1 MKVILAVMYTTSA
14 VVKTRPEK
22 KNCRTYSAGNFIT
35 PFILWNLVLATLKT
49 LSAESHILFKI
60 LYFFFPLIKLR

>member
-22 KNCRTYSAGNFIT
+22 KIAG
-35 PFILWNLVLATLKT
+35 LTLQET
-49 LSAESHILFKI
+49 LLHLS
-60 LYFFFPLIKLR
+60 FFGIWY

>member
-22 KNCRTYSAGNFIT
+22 KKIAG
-35 PFILWNLVLATLKT
+35 LTLQET
-49 LSAESHILFKI
+49 LLHLFVGKET
-60 LYFFFPLIKLR
+60 FCK